1 VAKTDWLP
9 HGNHVLTPYLTVNDA
24 KAAIDFYIQAFG
36 AKEIMR
42 MPGPDGQKL
51 MHAELQLGDC
61 RLMLSDAFPE
71 MGGSEAP
78 SAHSG
83 SPVTVHMYV
92 ADTDAT
98 VARAEAFGAK
108 VTMPPSD
115 MFWGARFAKLRD
127 PFGHNWSIATHQ
139 RDVPPQEIAKAIG
152 KMTT

>member
-1 VAKTDWLP
+1 MAKTDWLP
-9 HGNHVLTPYLTVNDA
+9 KGNHVLTPYLTVSDA

-36 AKEIMR
+36 AKEVLR
-42 MPGPDGQKL
+42 LPSPDGQKL
-51 MHAELQLGDC
+51 MHAELQLGDSM
-61 RLMLSDAFPE
+61 LMLADAFPE

-108 VTMPPSD
+108 VTMPPAD
-115 MFWGARFAKLRD
+115 MFWGDRFAKLKD
-127 PFGHNWSIATHQ
+127 PFGHNWSIATNL
-139 RDVPPQEIAKAIG
+139 REVPTEEMAAAIK
-152 KMTT
+152 KMGP

>member
-1 VAKTDWLP
+1 MAKTDWLP
-9 HGNHVLTPYLTVNDA
+9 PGNHVLTPYLTVNDA

-36 AKEIMR
+36 TKEVMR
-42 MPGPDGQKL
+42 MPGPDGQKV
-51 MHAELQLGDC
+51 MHAELQLGDS
-61 RLMLSDAFPE
+61 RVMLSDAFPE

-108 VTMPPSD
+108 VTMPPAD
-115 MFWGARFAKLRD
+115 MFWGDRFAKLRD

-139 RDVPPQEIAKAIG
+139 RDVPPQEMADALRKL
-152 KMTT
+152 MR

>member
-1 VAKTDWLP
+1 MAKTDWLP
-9 HGNHVLTPYLTVNDA
+9 PGNHVLTPYLTVNDA

-36 AKEIMR
+36 TKEVMR
-42 MPGPDGQKL
+42 MPGPDGQKV
-51 MHAELQLGDC
+51 MHAELQLGNS
-61 RLMLSDAFPE
+61 RVMLSDAFPE

-108 VTMPPSD
+108 VTMPPAD
-115 MFWGARFAKLRD
+115 MFWATASPSSGTRSATTGASPRT
-127 PFGHNWSIATHQ
+127 SATC
-139 RDVPPQEIAKAIG
+139 RRRRWRTRCG
-152 KMTT
+152 S